1 MIQCP
6 ENFKYDVDT
15 KHCLEDCNEN
25 QITFD
30 NMCYNE
36 FPENSSD
43 FFKGGSIIIKNTTN
57 FGDFLNNKIL
67 SAYQPEVG
75 NNLIIQRPDEI
86 VYQITNSIND
96 LDFLQNKSKNLY
108 NISIIDLG
116 ECESLLKKRNNIN
129 ENDSLIFIK
138 SETKIDKA
146 SEKNIK
152 YDVYNPYNKEK
163 LNLSICEEV
172 PVNIYC
178 PMELSKGTREIY
190 EQMKNSGYD
199 MFNLNDPFYQDIC
212 TPFDSNGTDII
223 LSDRIDYIYHNDD
236 TQCQSN
242 CQYSQYSIESQY
254 LNCSCSIDENVNKEH
269 KKSDKFNAKKI
280 YESFYEVLKYSNY
293 DIIKCYNII
302 LNLNV
307 IKINM
312 GSIIVILYFS
322 VYLICLFIFIFR
334 GLIPLKIKL
343 RNELYEERKKFNLIS
358 KFNINDILNPPI
370 KNKFNRLFIANKLS
384 QKQNKI
390 IINKNFIKFNINNKS
405 ILDPNIKINSNSNS
419 KYNILDKTRI
429 NNLNGTKL
437 NRTIKYNKNLVPK
450 QPKIVYSDY
459 QLNELVYEEAIK
471 YDRRSLLK
479 VYCQILQR
487 EHLII
492 FTFLNCNDYNLL
504 SVKVS
509 RCIFLIVG
517 DMALNVFFFSDD
529 SMHKLFLSYGKYDF
543 IQQIPQIT
551 YSTIISQI
559 IEVFLCFLS
568 LTDKYIYQ
576 LKSYLIKGNIRN
588 IKKII
593 TYIHIKLIIFFI
605 FIFIFFGIYWYI
617 ISVFCGVYR
626 NTQIAFIK
634 DSIISFS
641 ICLLYPF
648 ILYFISACL
657 RVCSLRDSKKRFK
670 CVYNF
675 SYVIPFF

>member
-1 MIQCP
+1 M
-6 ENFKYDVDT
+6 
-15 KHCLEDCNEN
+15 
-25 QITFD
+25 
-30 NMCYNE
+30 
-36 FPENSSD
+36 
-43 FFKGGSIIIKNTTN
+43 
-57 FGDFLNNKIL
+57 
-67 SAYQPEVG
+67 
-75 NNLIIQRPDEI
+75 
-86 VYQITNSIND
+86 
-96 LDFLQNKSKNLY
+96 
-108 NISIIDLG
+108 
-116 ECESLLKKRNNIN
+116 
-129 ENDSLIFIK
+129 
-138 SETKIDKA
+138 
-146 SEKNIK
+146 
-152 YDVYNPYNKEK
+152 
-163 LNLSICEEV
+163 
-172 PVNIYC
+172 
-178 PMELSKGTREIY
+178 
-190 EQMKNSGYD
+190 
-199 MFNLNDPFYQDIC
+199 
-212 TPFDSNGTDII
+212 
-223 LSDRIDYIYHNDD
+223 
-236 TQCQSN
+236 
-242 CQYSQYSIESQY
+242 SIESQY

-302 LNLNV
+302 LNINV

-370 KNKFNRLFIANKLS
+370 KNKLNRLFIASKLS
-384 QKQNKI
+384 PKQNKI
-390 IINKNFIKFNINNKS
+390 IINKNIIKYNINNKS
-405 ILDPNIKINSNSNS
+405 IIDQNIKINSNSNS
-419 KYNILDKTRI
+419 KYNILDKFRI

-437 NRTIKYNKNLVPK
+437 NRTIKSNKNMVQK
-450 QPKIVYSDY
+450 QQRIVYSDY

-626 NTQIAFIK
+626 NTQIALIK

-648 ILYFISACL
+648 ILYFISAFL